1 MATLCLTAATAA
13 MLRAILKTKAR
24 TTGRSRQ
31 RMETQRGGRDVAP
44 AENAGSRRSES
55 AGRKRRGGKRAR
67 TSYEHDIVH
76 ETTTREQQRTDSN
89 LDLIALVVFNILIF
103 IHKYHYSIEVGSSSV
118 LESEVS
124 LGVVGSFIGVLGE
137 LRA

>member
-1 MATLCLTAATAA
+1 M
-13 MLRAILKTKAR
+13 
-24 TTGRSRQ
+24 
-31 RMETQRGGRDVAP
+31 
-44 AENAGSRRSES
+44 
-55 AGRKRRGGKRAR
+55 
-67 TSYEHDIVH
+67 H